1 VAINLSLVGIA
12 TRDMAASLRFYRLLD
27 VPIPEGQDDEG
38 HVEVAVGG
46 IRLAWDTIAILE
58 GVYGEWVAEPVGQ
71 RVELAFDCGTRE
83 GVDATYAAITGHG
96 YRGHRA
102 PWDAFWG
109 QRYAIVEDPDGNL
122 VSLFAGG

>member
-1 VAINLSLVGIA
+1 MATKLSLVGIA
-12 TRDMAASLRFYRLLD
+12 VKDMAASLRFYRLLD
-27 VPIPEGQDDEG
+27 LAIPEGQEQEE
-38 HVEVAVGG
+38 HVHVDIGG
-46 IRLAWDTIAILE
+46 VLFAWDTIEVLK
-58 GVYGEWVAEPVGQ
+58 GVYGEWADPAGH
-71 RVELAFDCGTRE
+71 RVEIAFNCETRA
-83 GVDATYAAITGHG
+83 GVDETYARIVAQG